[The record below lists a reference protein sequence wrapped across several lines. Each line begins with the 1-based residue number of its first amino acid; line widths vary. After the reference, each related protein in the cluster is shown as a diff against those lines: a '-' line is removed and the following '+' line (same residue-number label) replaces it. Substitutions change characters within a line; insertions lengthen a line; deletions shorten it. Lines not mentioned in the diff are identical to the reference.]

1 MKTTHSFI
9 QRNSIAI
16 FALLAYLIS
25 WSIVLPTHGL
35 ILSWGPM
42 LAALIVVRLTQG
54 RTGVSNLWKRVTYR
68 GVGLGWYI
76 LGMAI
81 PMAITLATVGLNL
94 SLGAKISQGFDW
106 SASLRG
112 LQLLLIVGG
121 HWEEPGWTGYALPR
135 LLKRFEN
142 TPYGAFAAALV
153 VAGIRT
159 AWHLPLMLYGHIYW
173 SDILLNVAFQV
184 IVTWLY
190 IKRNSVLQI
199 MLIHLVNN
207 CTPGQIGCGI
217 TGCTRSCGA
226 YWPLE
231 CSSWLSRASCR
242 GINQECLNRSNWTDL
257 WYNTISHQEDLSYP
271 LIRSKIV
278 L

>member
-1 MKTTHSFI
+1 MKTTYSFI

-81 PMAITLATVGLNL
+81 PMAVTLATVGLNL

-207 CTPGQIGCGI
+207 CISGQIAQHFFSGADWMRYYWLHAIVWSILAVGVLLLAKPRLLQRNKPRVSEPFQLD
-217 TGCTRSCGA
+217 RS
-226 YWPLE
+226 L
-231 CSSWLSRASCR
+231 
-242 GINQECLNRSNWTDL
+242 
-257 WYNTISHQEDLSYP
+257 
-271 LIRSKIV
+271 V
-278 L
+278 